1 MKNNWQ
7 TKKLGEICNIELGK
21 TPFRGNPKFW
31 DTEKR
36 TNNIWLSIA
45 DLLNTE
51 GNIIFD
57 SKEYISDVGAK
68 LCKIVKKGTLLA
80 SFKLTLGRL
89 AFTGKDLYTNEAIVA
104 LSIKNE
110 KDISKDYLYHFLIHF
125 DWHGEVK
132 GDIKIK
138 GKTLNKAKL
147 KEIVISFP
155 PLPEQHRIEKI
166 LDEVFEN
173 IAKAKENAEK
183 NLQNSKDLFESY
195 LQNVFEDKG
204 EGWNE
209 MRLCEVCLFKPPK
222 QEARTKIWSEAEV
235 SFLPMED
242 LGINTKIVTPKKTR
256 KLKEVIGS
264 YTYFADGDVLLAKIT
279 PCFENGKLGIA
290 RNLANGI
297 GFGSS
302 EYIVIRSGGRLIP
315 EYIYYFLL
323 RRQFRNEGAELMT
336 GAVGHKRVNI
346 DFVHNSFISF
356 PSTGAQK
363 SIVAKL
369 DALSEQT
376 KKLEEIYKQKL
387 ADLEELKKSVLKKAF
402 NGEL

>member
-7 TKKLGEICNIELGK
+7 TKKLSEICNIELGK

-31 DTEKR
+31 DTEKQ

-51 GNIIFD
+51 GNVIFD
-57 SKEYISDVGAK
+57 SKEYISDAGAK

-89 AFTGKDLYTNEAIVA
+89 AFAGKDLYTNEAIVA

-110 KDISKDYLYHFLIHF
+110 KEISKDYLYHFLTHF
-125 DWHGEVK
+125 DWYGEVK
-132 GDIKIK
+132 GDVKIK

-147 KEIVISFP
+147 KEIKISFP
-155 PLPEQHRIEKI
+155 ALPEQHRIVKI

-173 IAKAKENAEK
+173 ISKAKENVEK
-183 NLQNSKDLFESY
+183 NLQNSKDLFDNYLYGIFTNSNQGWKFKKLSEVAEYFNGLTYSPKDVSEKGIIVLRSSNVQNDELDFSDIVRVNKVVKDKIIVHDGDILMCSRNGSKRLVGKTTTISNLEEEMTFGTFMMIVRSDQNSY
-195 LQNVFEDKG
+195 LKWF
-204 EGWNE
+204 
-209 MRLCEVCLFKPPK
+209 FK
-222 QEARTKIWSEAEV
+222 
-235 SFLPMED
+235 
-242 LGINTKIVTPKKTR
+242 
-256 KLKEVIGS
+256 
-264 YTYFADGDVLLAKIT
+264 
-279 PCFENGKLGIA
+279 
-290 RNLANGI
+290 
-297 GFGSS
+297 SS
-302 EYIVIRSGGRLIP
+302 E
-315 EYIYYFLL
+315 F
-323 RRQFRNEGAELMT
+323 RRQITSGENTMINQITRYMLDD
-336 GAVGHKRVNI
+336 VV
-346 DFVHNSFISF
+346 ISF
-356 PSTGAQK
+356 PPPEKQK

-402 NGEL
+402 SGEL